1 MRYIRIIRDALFNLA
16 KQKNFKLN
24 EKILKE
30 DEIKKYKDITFNQPD
45 FDLDS
50 LNEEEINTFYYF
62 CVQSLIVF
70 KQNPYKLSFKKNLM
84 NILKGQ

>member
-1 MRYIRIIRDALFNLA
+1 MSYIRIIRDTLLQLA

-24 EKILKE
+24 DKNLKE
-30 DEIKKYKDITFNQPD
+30 DEIKKFKDITFNQPD

-50 LNEEEINTFYYF
+50 INEEEINTFYNF

-70 KQNPYKLSFKKNLM
+70 KQNPYKISFTKNLI